1 MKLAVSG
8 VGLRR
13 IGQLLDCAKQTV
25 QDKVSHLAYEAE
37 KAHTQAMQQLANKG
51 GTAYIMMDEL
61 ETFIHAQWAQVSVPV
76 VVRVK
81 TGEIL
86 GFGVAKMSSKMKKG
100 QQMGWTTDT
109 RSLVIPRLLDQV
121 LPVLNPAGATIKT
134 DGGTSY
140 GKWIQKHLP
149 GVVHEV
155 GKSPGGK
162 DEYDPLFAI
171 NHTHA
176 KMRSDLARLGRKS
189 WSTTKSINA
198 LTEHLWLWVAWTNG
212 YRLK

>member
-1 MKLAVSG
+1 MAASG

-13 IGQLLDCAKQTV
+13 ISLLLGCAKQTV
-25 QDKVSHLAYEAE
+25 QDKVSHLAFEAE
-37 KAHTQAMQQLANKG
+37 KAHQKAMEKLAKDG

-81 TGEIL
+81 TGQIL

-100 QQMGWTTDT
+100 QQMGWTNDT
-109 RSLVIPRLLDQV
+109 RHLVIPRLLDRV
-121 LPVLNPAGATIKT
+121 LPVLNPLGATIKT

-140 GKWIQKHLP
+140 GKWVIKYLP

-155 GKSPGGK
+155 GKSPNGK

-198 LTEHLWLWVAWTNG
+198 LVEHLWLWMAWTNR
-212 YRLK
+212 YPLR